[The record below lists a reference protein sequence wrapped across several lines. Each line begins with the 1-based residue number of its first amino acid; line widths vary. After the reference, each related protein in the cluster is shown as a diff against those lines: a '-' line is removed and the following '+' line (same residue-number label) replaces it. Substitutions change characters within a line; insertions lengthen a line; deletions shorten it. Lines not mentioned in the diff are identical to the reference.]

1 MKRSSMKLRSLSTAI
16 VCVLALSSMACAQ
29 GGSAAASAGEPGLQ
43 ASGTQVPPDAHAQT
57 DTQADHRSADR
68 AGAEVAEHGE
78 SHAASHAEHHAD
90 AHGAMPELADGQRWQ
105 TDEPLRKAMSE
116 IREDVARR
124 LPAYHQARLQAADAD
139 ALATAVEGNI
149 DYMVANCELAPEPDA
164 VLHVMI
170 GRMMGAIAALRTDPA
185 SADGMP
191 QLVSVVNDY
200 RASFDHEGLPPLT
213 HD

>member
-1 MKRSSMKLRSLSTAI
+1 MKRSSMKFRSLSAAV
-16 VCVLALSSMACAQ
+16 VCVLAFSSMACAQ
-29 GGSAAASAGEPGLQ
+29 
-43 ASGTQVPPDAHAQT
+43 T
-57 DTQADHRSADR
+57 DTNAGHRNPDR
-68 AGAEVAEHGE
+68 AGAQAVEHGE
-78 SHAASHAEHHAD
+78 SHAASHADHHVD
-90 AHGAMPELADGQRWQ
+90 DAMPELADGQRWQ
-105 TDEPLRKAMSE
+105 TDEPLRTAMSA
-116 IREDVARR
+116 IREDVATR

-149 DYMVANCELAPEPDA
+149 DYMIANCELAPEPDA

-200 RASFDHEGLPPLT
+200 QASFDHAGLPPLT